1 MQNESS
7 GKKALRAGLGY
18 TIGNIL
24 VKGLTFISIPIF
36 ARLLSVADYGLYN
49 TFGSYV
55 TIMTFV
61 VGLTLHT
68 SVRNAKLDFPDRIDA
83 FCSSVTI
90 IILLNTALLA
100 VLSVIF
106 AGPLARLLGL
116 EQPYLVVLIIAEG
129 FGLAMITFYNCLL
142 SVDYKYKEYLV
153 LSLLY
158 AVCGLGLSVVL
169 ITTVFREQGYLGR
182 ILGTL
187 VPAVLMG
194 IYIIARM
201 FRRARPRV
209 NRGFWVYG
217 LKISLPI
224 VPHGLGQLLLAQF
237 DRIMIKRIIGD
248 TEAGLYSFAYN
259 VGMIFQVITNS
270 LDTAWTPWFF
280 EKMEAKDYPSIRRVA
295 NGYTA
300 FVSLGAIALMLISPE
315 IVTILGGAKYAP
327 SRYVAIPVVLA
338 MYYSFLYTLPS
349 SIEYY
354 YKKTVLIAI
363 GTLGAAVVNIAL
375 NAYFIPRFGY
385 IAAAYTTVVC
395 YLLYYAIHVFFA
407 WKVHGGILYDMKN
420 QLLWLF
426 GVTAAAFIFLAMT
439 DLIWL
444 RMALLAVGF
453 ACAGIWALRH
463 REQVRGI
470 LQTFKK

>member
-142 SVDYKYKEYLV
+142 SVD
-153 LSLLY
+153 
-158 AVCGLGLSVVL
+158 
-169 ITTVFREQGYLGR
+169 
-182 ILGTL
+182 
-187 VPAVLMG
+187 
-194 IYIIARM
+194 
-201 FRRARPRV
+201 
-209 NRGFWVYG
+209 
-217 LKISLPI
+217 
-224 VPHGLGQLLLAQF
+224 
-237 DRIMIKRIIGD
+237 
-248 TEAGLYSFAYN
+248 
-259 VGMIFQVITNS
+259 
-270 LDTAWTPWFF
+270 
-280 EKMEAKDYPSIRRVA
+280 
-295 NGYTA
+295 
-300 FVSLGAIALMLISPE
+300 
-315 IVTILGGAKYAP
+315 
-327 SRYVAIPVVLA
+327 
-338 MYYSFLYTLPS
+338 
-349 SIEYY
+349 
-354 YKKTVLIAI
+354 
-363 GTLGAAVVNIAL
+363 
-375 NAYFIPRFGY
+375 
-385 IAAAYTTVVC
+385 
-395 YLLYYAIHVFFA
+395 
-407 WKVHGGILYDMKN
+407 
-420 QLLWLF
+420 
-426 GVTAAAFIFLAMT
+426 
-439 DLIWL
+439 
-444 RMALLAVGF
+444 
-453 ACAGIWALRH
+453 
-463 REQVRGI
+463 
-470 LQTFKK
+470 

>member
-1 MQNESS
+1 MSDESS

-36 ARLLSVADYGLYN
+36 ARLLTVADYGIYS
-49 TFGSYV
+49 TFSSYV
-55 TIMTFV
+55 SIMTFV

-68 SVRNAKLDFPDRIDA
+68 CVRNAKLDFPDRMDA
-83 FCSSVTI
+83 FCSSITI
-90 IILLNTALLA
+90 IILLNTAFLALISVVFARPLANLLA
-100 VLSVIF
+100 
-106 AGPLARLLGL
+106 L
-116 EQPYLVVLIIAEG
+116 EQPYLVVMIIIEG
-129 FGLAMITFYNCLL
+129 FGLAMITFYNCVL

-169 ITTVFREQGYLGR
+169 IVTVFREQRYLGR
-182 ILGTL
+182 VLGTL
-187 VPAVLMG
+187 LPAALLG
-194 IYIIARM
+194 IYIVASM
-201 FRRARPRV
+201 FCRARPRV
-209 NRGFWVYG
+209 NRGFWIYG
-217 LKISLPI
+217 LKISLPT

-237 DRIMIKRIIGD
+237 DRIMIKQMIGD
-248 TEAGLYSFAYN
+248 TEAGLYGFAYN

-363 GTLGAAVVNIAL
+363 GTLGAAAVNIAL

-426 GVTAAAFIFLAMT
+426 GVTAAAFILLAMA
-439 DLIWL
+439 DLIWA
-444 RMALLAVGF
+444 RMVLLALGLVCGVL
-453 ACAGIWALRH
+453 WMLKH
-463 REQVRGI
+463 REQVRGM

>member
-169 ITTVFREQGYLGR
+169 ITTVFRGQGYLGR

-280 EKMEAKDYPSIRRVA
+280 EDGGEGLSVHPPRGQWLYRVCLAGSHCAHADLAGDCHDPRRRK
-295 NGYTA
+295 
-300 FVSLGAIALMLISPE
+300 ICALALCGDSHC
-315 IVTILGGAKYAP
+315 TGD
-327 SRYVAIPVVLA
+327 VLLLP
-338 MYYSFLYTLPS
+338 LY
-349 SIEYY
+349 
-354 YKKTVLIAI
+354 
-363 GTLGAAVVNIAL
+363 AAVLDRV
-375 NAYFIPRFGY
+375 
-385 IAAAYTTVVC
+385 
-395 YLLYYAIHVFFA
+395 LL
-407 WKVHGGILYDMKN
+407 
-420 QLLWLF
+420 
-426 GVTAAAFIFLAMT
+426 
-439 DLIWL
+439 
-444 RMALLAVGF
+444 
-453 ACAGIWALRH
+453 
-463 REQVRGI
+463 
-470 LQTFKK
+470 

>member
-1 MQNESS
+1 
-7 GKKALRAGLGY
+7 
-18 TIGNIL
+18 
-24 VKGLTFISIPIF
+24 
-36 ARLLSVADYGLYN
+36 
-49 TFGSYV
+49 
-55 TIMTFV
+55 
-61 VGLTLHT
+61 
-68 SVRNAKLDFPDRIDA
+68 
-83 FCSSVTI
+83 
-90 IILLNTALLA
+90 
-100 VLSVIF
+100 
-106 AGPLARLLGL
+106 
-116 EQPYLVVLIIAEG
+116 
-129 FGLAMITFYNCLL
+129 
-142 SVDYKYKEYLV
+142 
-153 LSLLY
+153 
-158 AVCGLGLSVVL
+158 
-169 ITTVFREQGYLGR
+169 
-182 ILGTL
+182 
-187 VPAVLMG
+187 
-194 IYIIARM
+194 
-201 FRRARPRV
+201 
-209 NRGFWVYG
+209 
-217 LKISLPI
+217 
-224 VPHGLGQLLLAQF
+224 
-237 DRIMIKRIIGD
+237 MIKRIIGD

-327 SRYVAIPVVLA
+327 SRYVAIPIVLA

-363 GTLGAAVVNIAL
+363 GTLGAAAVNIAL

-439 DLIWL
+439 ELIWL

-463 REQVRGI
+463 REQVRGM